1 MRQIRRSGLAT
12 LLVTGGAL
20 ALSAGAAHAD
30 AGAEGA
36 AVGSPGVGSGN
47 TLQLPV
53 HVPVNACGNTV
64 SVVGLL
70 NPAFGNS
77 CANRSTER
85 EAGGYG
91 DENGGGSH
99 KDQPAT
105 PRGGEQAGGSQSGS
119 QTGSQSGSQTGSHGG
134 GSSNGGGSTAETHA
148 AGSPGVLS
156 GNGLQ
161 LPVDLPVNLSGNSAN
176 VVGILNP
183 VFGNTSVNGP
193 AKPEQPIETPTPRP
207 QTPVRNVPVPRSESV
222 PPAAP
227 APAPQ
232 GETSTAS
239 LAATGSDA
247 LGYTVPASAA
257 LLLGGALLYRR
268 ARRAADQA

>member
-47 TLQLPV
+47 TIQLPV

-77 CANRSTER
+77 CANHSTEP
-85 EAGGYG
+85 ETGGYG
-91 DENGGGSH
+91 DEGGSGTH

-105 PRGGEQAGGSQSGS
+105 PRGGEQAGGSQSG
-119 QTGSQSGSQTGSHGG
+119 GSHGG

-207 QTPVRNVPVPRSESV
+207 QTPVRNVPAPRAETV

-227 APAPQ
+227 VHTPQ
-232 GETSTAS
+232 GETSTVS

-247 LGYTVPASAA
+247 MGYAVPASAA

-268 ARRAADQA
+268 ARRSADQA

>member
-12 LLVTGGAL
+12 LLVTGGAI

-30 AGAEGA
+30 SGAQGA

-47 TLQLPV
+47 TVQLPV
-53 HVPVNACGNTV
+53 HVPVNVCGNTV

-70 NPAFGNS
+70 NPAFGNG
-77 CANRSTER
+77 CANRSAEK
-85 EAGGYG
+85 EPDGYG
-91 DENGGGSH
+91 SEGGGRTH
-99 KDQPAT
+99 KDMPGT
-105 PRGGEQAGGSQSGS
+105 PRGGEQAGGSHSG
-119 QTGSQSGSQTGSHGG
+119 GSSDG
-134 GSSNGGGSTAETHA
+134 GSSNGGGSTAETHV

-161 LPVDLPVNLSGNSAN
+161 LPVDLPVNISGNSVN

-193 AKPEQPIETPTPRP
+193 SKPTPPVETPTPRP
-207 QTPVRNVPVPRSESV
+207 QTPVRNVPVPQTETETETAKPV
-222 PPAAP
+222 PL
-227 APAPQ
+227 PAPQ
-232 GETSTAS
+232 GETSNVALAS
-239 LAATGSDA
+239 TGSDSI
-247 LGYTVPASAA
+247 GYAGAASAA

-268 ARRAADQA
+268 ARRAGDQA

>member
-30 AGAEGA
+30 AGAQGA

-47 TLQLPV
+47 TVQLPV
-53 HVPVNACGNTV
+53 HVPVNVCGNTV
-64 SVVGLL
+64 NVIGLL
-70 NPAFGNS
+70 NPAAGNS
-77 CANRSTER
+77 CANRSAEPPS
-85 EAGGYG
+85 GGYG
-91 DENGGGSH
+91 DEEDRSH
-99 KDQPAT
+99 KDQPGT
-105 PRGGEQAGGSQSGS
+105 PRGGEQAGGSQGGS
-119 QTGSQSGSQTGSHGG
+119 SHG

-148 AGSPGVLS
+148 QGSPGVLS

-161 LPVDLPVNLSGNSAN
+161 LPIDLPVNVSGNSVD
-176 VVGILNP
+176 VVGIANP
-183 VFGNTSVNGP
+183 AIGNTAVNGP
-193 AKPEQPIETPTPRP
+193 AKPQQPIETPTPRP
-207 QTPVRNVPVPRSESV
+207 QTPVRNVPVPQAETH
-222 PPAAP
+222 AP

-239 LAATGSDA
+239 LASTGSDA
-247 LGYTVPASAA
+247 MGYAGSASAA

-268 ARRAADQA
+268 GRRSGGQA

>member
-30 AGAEGA
+30 AGAQGA

-53 HVPVNACGNTV
+53 HVPVNVCGNTV
-64 SVVGLL
+64 NVVGLL
-70 NPAFGNS
+70 NPAAGNS
-77 CANRSTER
+77 CANRSARHET
-85 EAGGYG
+85 GGYG
-91 DENGGGSH
+91 DEDGGGRTH
-99 KDQPAT
+99 KDEPGT
-105 PRGGEQAGGSQSGS
+105 PRGGEQAGGSHGGGS
-119 QTGSQSGSQTGSHGG
+119 HGGSHGG

-148 AGSPGVLS
+148 QGSPGVLS
-156 GNGLQ
+156 GNGIQ
-161 LPVDLPVNLSGNSAN
+161 LPIDLPVNVSGNSVN
-176 VVGILNP
+176 VVGIANP
-183 VFGNTSVNGP
+183 AIGNTAVNGP
-193 AKPEQPIETPTPRP
+193 AKPAQPIEKPTPRP
-207 QTPVRNVPVPRSESV
+207 QTPVRNVPVPQAETETPVV
-222 PPAAP
+222 PP

-247 LGYTVPASAA
+247 MGYAAPASAA

-268 ARRAADQA
+268 GRRTGDQA

>member
-30 AGAEGA
+30 SGAQGA

-47 TLQLPV
+47 AVQLPV

-64 SVVGLL
+64 NVVGLL
-70 NPAFGNS
+70 NPAFGNG
-77 CANRSTER
+77 CANRSAEP
-85 EAGGYG
+85 GGYG
-91 DENGGGSH
+91 SDQGGGRAH
-99 KDQPAT
+99 KDEPGT
-105 PRGGEQAGGSQSGS
+105 PRGGEQAGGSHGN
-119 QTGSQSGSQTGSHGG
+119 GG
-134 GSSNGGGSTAETHA
+134 GSSNGGGSTAESEA

-161 LPVDLPVNLSGNSAN
+161 LPVDLPVNLSGNSVN
-176 VVGILNP
+176 VVGVGNP

-193 AKPEQPIETPTPRP
+193 GKPQQPIEVPTPRP
-207 QTPVRNVPVPRSESV
+207 QTPVKNVPVPQAETE
-222 PPAAP
+222 AP

-232 GETSTAS
+232 GETSTVALAS
-239 LAATGSDA
+239 TGSDA
-247 LGYTVPASAA
+247 IGYAAPASAA

-268 ARRAADQA
+268 ARRAGDGA

>member
-30 AGAEGA
+30 AGAQGA

-47 TLQLPV
+47 TIQLPV

-77 CANRSTER
+77 CANRSAER
-85 EAGGYG
+85 ETGGYG
-91 DENGGGSH
+91 DESGGVRSH

-119 QTGSQSGSQTGSHGG
+119 HGGSSHG
-134 GSSNGGGSTAETHA
+134 GSSNGGGATAETHA
-148 AGSPGVLS
+148 GGSPGVLS

-161 LPVDLPVNLSGNSAN
+161 LPVDLPANVSGNSVN

-193 AKPEQPIETPTPRP
+193 AKPQQPIETPTPRP
-207 QTPVRNVPVPRSESV
+207 QTPVRNVPVPQAETV
-222 PPAAP
+222 TPAAP

-232 GETSTAS
+232 GEAGTAS
-239 LAATGSDA
+239 LASTGSA
-247 LGYTVPASAA
+247 AMGYTGAASAA
-257 LLLGGALLYRR
+257 LLLGGAVLYRR
-268 ARRAADQA
+268 GRRTGDQA